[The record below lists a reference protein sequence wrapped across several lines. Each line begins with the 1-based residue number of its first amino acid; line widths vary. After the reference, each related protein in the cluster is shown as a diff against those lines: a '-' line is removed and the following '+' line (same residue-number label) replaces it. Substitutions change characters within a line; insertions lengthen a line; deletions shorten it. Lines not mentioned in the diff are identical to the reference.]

1 MRGNPGPHSRR
12 GFMYQPVVAE
22 FIHDIQTQPVTGIQ
36 QRLGGRV
43 VGGTYRVETGLLE
56 QTDTAELGILKRAC
70 AQNAIVVVDA
80 GATEQRFLAVYKNP
94 LVLQLRVRNPNQA
107 SASSTISPFF
117 SSSALHRYS
126 SGCSAS
132 QSRGWET
139 GMSADAVPSLT
150 AVSACATT
158 FHHPEQRL

>member
-1 MRGNPGPHSRR
+1 MWAERIALKPASLSRR
-12 GFMYQPVVAE
+12 TRRNSASSKEHAPR
-22 FIHDIQTQPVTGIQ
+22 IPLSWWTQAPRNSV
-36 QRLGGRV
+36 
-43 VGGTYRVETGLLE
+43 
-56 QTDTAELGILKRAC
+56 
-70 AQNAIVVVDA
+70 
-80 GATEQRFLAVYKNP
+80 FLPFTKNP

-117 SSSALHRYS
+117 SSSALHWYS

-150 AVSACATT
+150 SVSACATT
-158 FHHPEQRL
+158 FSPSRTETLTVSPPVTENFHMGRNRFRRWRRAVHPADMTLIPRKRFTLR